1 MRPKTFSIWGMPPVS
16 DRRLLHHSP
25 VHGVTEYFHPS
36 EDGSGFVI
44 EHVQDVDPLIDR
56 NKADLNM
63 VTNSDRW
70 GDGKL
75 VARIPAVIYNDWK
88 QKGYM
93 DDPAKLKAL
102 LNDPD
107 NRFLRIW
114 PGRL

>member
-1 MRPKTFSIWGMPPVS
+1 MPPVS
-16 DRRLLHHSP
+16 ERRILHHSD

-36 EDGSGFVI
+36 EDGKSFAI
-44 EHVQDVDPLIDR
+44 EHEQDVVPLIDR

-63 VTNSDRW
+63 VSKTDRW

-93 DDPAKLKAL
+93 DDQAKLKAL

-107 NRFLRIW
+107 NAFLRIW
-114 PGRL
+114 PGRI